1 MQPPFDFVHLDP
13 SSDPPEPYQEAFEL
27 LGELWAK
34 LHGFEASCAQDHVL
48 LGLVRHLEQQLVVAG
63 VVLAVQLDVLNNR

>member
-13 SSDPPEPYQEAFEL
+13 STDPPEPYQEAFEL
-27 LGELWAK
+27 LWEFWAK
-34 LHGFEASCAQDHVL
+34 LHGFEAPCAQDHVL
-48 LGLVRHLEQQLVVAG
+48 LGLVRHLKHQLVIAG